1 MGSALTP
8 FYGEFLMHPI
18 PVHLSGNWC
27 SHNCSYCFAN
37 LNVPDRQMNLHDT
50 LLSIKNYHKHDSLL
64 ADLLRLKYPVCVSNH
79 VDPFSISNYRQ
90 LVPLMRALIEEEIPI
105 YIQTKGG
112 VQSAIDEILEILPQ
126 SVWYISIS
134 HDNEETRS
142 LIEKPTPK
150 IEERFELIKRLKK
163 LGHKVQVGVNPLHPD
178 WIQNP
183 RHFLVTLKKLGVDSL
198 IIQPLGFTVN
208 QTKNMTEKSKAA
220 LGDEV
225 KNALTNHK
233 KPLNDR
239 YRDFLEFFKEECK
252 LLRISYF
259 SLGSVEYTKAIN
271 ITHDTYQKTFPV
283 ISDFIN
289 YCHVQK
295 ITAFSFQDYW
305 NYFSSWLPDLR
316 HSVCHKYLTSKMQIN
331 KFDFEIP
338 KGKLGYK
345 DILYMSWLSERMP
358 HNPINWKSF
367 AYLVDDNENKI
378 LDSKYN
384 LPQFVFSPKGW

>member
-18 PVHLSGNWC
+18 PIHLSGNWC

-37 LNVPDRQMNLHDT
+37 LNVPDRAMDLHST

-90 LVPLMRALIEEEIPI
+90 LVPLMKALIEEEIPI

-112 VQSAIDEILEILPQ
+112 IQSAIDEILEILPQ

-142 LIEKPTPK
+142 LIEKPTPT

-163 LGHKVQVGVNPLHPD
+163 LGHKVQVGINPLHPD

-183 RHFLVTLKKLGVDSL
+183 RHFLVTLKSLGVDSVYF
-198 IIQPLGFTVN
+198 QPLTFTVN
-208 QTKNMTEKSKAA
+208 QVKNMTEKSKSA
-220 LGDEV
+220 LGDDV
-225 KNALTNHK
+225 KDALTNHK

-259 SLGSVEYTKAIN
+259 LPGDYDYSKSMN
-271 ITHDTYQKTFPV
+271 IFDIYEKVFPT
-283 ISDFIN
+283 IQDFIN
-289 YCHVQK
+289 YCHVQR
-295 ITAFSFQDYW
+295 ITVFSFQDYW
-305 NYFSSWLPDLR
+305 NYFSSWLPDLK
-316 HSVCHKYLTSKMQIN
+316 HSVHHKYLTSKVQIN
-331 KFDFEIP
+331 KINFEIP

-345 DILYMSWLSERMP
+345 DILYLSWLSERIGL
-358 HNPINWKSF
+358 HPINYISF
-367 AYLVDDNENKI
+367 AYLVDDNNNKI
-378 LDSKYN
+378 LDNKYR
-384 LPQFVFSPKGW
+384 LPQFVFNKKGW

>member
-18 PVHLSGNWC
+18 PIHLSGNWC

-37 LNVPDRQMNLHDT
+37 LNVPDRAMDLHST

-90 LVPLMRALIEEEIPI
+90 LVPLMKALIEENIPI

-142 LIEKPTPK
+142 LIEKPTPT

-163 LGHKVQVGVNPLHPD
+163 LGHKVQVGINPAHPD
-178 WIQNP
+178 WIKDV
-183 RHFLVTLKKLGVDSL
+183 RHFLVTLKELQVDSIYL
-198 IIQPLGFTVN
+198 QPLKFTRN
-208 QTKNMTEKSKAA
+208 QIKKMPEKSKII
-220 LGDEV
+220 LGKSIEDSV
-225 KNALTNHK
+225 THYK
-233 KPLNDR
+233 KPLNDK
-239 YRDFLEFFKEECK
+239 YKNILETIVDVSDLIELDYFL
-252 LLRISYF
+252 
-259 SLGSVEYTKAIN
+259 LGDYEYSNSMEIFDVYEKI
-271 ITHDTYQKTFPV
+271 FPT
-283 ISDFIN
+283 IQDFIN

-295 ITAFSFQDYW
+295 ITVFDFQDFW
-305 NYFSSWLPDLR
+305 NYFDSWLPELK
-316 HSVCHKYLTSKMQIN
+316 HTSHHKYLTSKMQVNQIP
-331 KFDFEIP
+331 FDVP
-338 KGKLGYK
+338 TGKIGFK
-345 DILYMSWLSERMP
+345 DVLYMSWLSERMP
-358 HNPINWKSF
+358 LHPINFVSF
-367 AYLVDDNENKI
+367 AYLVDENNDKI
-378 LDSKYN
+378 LDEKYK
-384 LPQFVFSPKGW
+384 LPQFIFDPIGW

>member
-18 PVHLSGNWC
+18 PIHLSGNWC
-27 SHNCSYCFAN
+27 SHNCFYCFAN
-37 LNVPDRQMNLHDT
+37 LNVPGRTMDLHST

-90 LVPLMRALIEEEIPI
+90 LIPLMKALIEEEIPL

-150 IEERFELIKRLKK
+150 IEERFELIKQLKK
-163 LGHKVQVGVNPLHPD
+163 LGHKVQVGINPAHPD
-178 WIQNP
+178 WIKNV
-183 RHFLVTLKKLGVDSL
+183 RHFLVTLKSLQVDSVYF
-198 IIQPLGFTVN
+198 QPLAFTVS
-208 QTKNMTEKSKAA
+208 QIKNMPEKSKFA
-220 LGDEV
+220 LGDDI
-225 KNALTNHK
+225 KNAITNHK
-233 KPLNDR
+233 KPVNNR
-239 YRDFLEFFKEECK
+239 YQDFLNFIKEECK
-252 LLRISYF
+252 LLRIPYF
-259 SLGSVEYTKAIN
+259 LLGDPDYSNAMN
-271 ITHDTYQKTFPV
+271 IFDVYQNVFPT
-283 ISDFIN
+283 IQDFIN

-295 ITAFSFQDYW
+295 ITVFNFQDYW
-305 NYFSSWLPDLR
+305 NYFSSWLPNLK

-331 KFDFEIP
+331 KIKFEIP

-345 DILYMSWLSERMP
+345 DIFYMSWLSERMP
-358 HNPINWKSF
+358 LHPINHISF
-367 AYLVDDNENKI
+367 AYLVDKNDNKI
-378 LDSKYN
+378 LDAKYK
-384 LPQFVFSPKGW
+384 LPQFVFNHKGW

>member
-1 MGSALTP
+1 MSSALTP

-18 PVHLSGNWC
+18 PIHLSGNWC

-79 VDPFSISNYRQ
+79 VDPFSISNHRQ
-90 LVPLMRALIEEEIPI
+90 LVPLMRALIEEDIPI

-163 LGHKVQVGVNPLHPD
+163 LGHKVQVGINPLYYG
-178 WIQNP
+178 WIKNP
-183 RHFLVTLKKLGVDSL
+183 EQYIFNLKDLDVDSVV
-198 IIQPLGFTVN
+198 IQLLGLTNN
-208 QTKNMTEKSKAA
+208 QIKNIPQKSKVA
-220 LGDEV
+220 LEPVIKDMRLNCKTVRSDGLRDLLDSFMDKCDDADLDYFVYGDYNYS
-225 KNALTNHK
+225 NALN
-233 KPLNDR
+233 
-239 YRDFLEFFKEECK
+239 
-252 LLRISYF
+252 
-259 SLGSVEYTKAIN
+259 VV
-271 ITHDTYQKTFPV
+271 HDVYEKTFPT
-283 ISDFIN
+283 IQDFIN

-295 ITAFSFQDYW
+295 ITVFDFQDYW
-305 NYFSSWLPDLR
+305 NYFDSWLPDLK
-316 HSVCHKYLTSKMQIN
+316 HTSHHKYMTSKMQVNQIP
-331 KFDFEIP
+331 FEIP
-338 KGKLGYK
+338 TGKIGYK
-345 DILYMSWLSERMP
+345 EILYMAWLSERISG
-358 HNPINWKSF
+358 HPINYVSF
-367 AYLVDDNENKI
+367 AYLVDDNGDKI

-384 LPQFVFSPKGW
+384 LPQFIFNPKGW